1 MMLADPAYI
10 GFLIFG
16 AGALVLPAEGHSL
29 FTGAAMTAMW
39 FTSMA
44 TGRYSWVLFSRPPG
58 VPPSNPAVK
67 IAIALAALLLGAFVP
82 VKLILAGAH
91 GANALNLWSAV
102 IALGFLAWRIMEQ
115 AARPGPNPRVTVLQL
130 LTPFLLG
137 AWLLYVWQVLAD
149 GFSIPP
155 VLLPSPSVIGNALVS
170 GVATLFED
178 FVQTVVKSVLPGY
191 LIGNTIG
198 FGVALIVDRFPFLR
212 RGMLP
217 LGNLFSS
224 LPIIGLAPIMVMW
237 FGFDWQSKAAIVVV
251 MTFFPML
258 VNTISGLAVTSLVER
273 DLMRTYAATY
283 LQTLLKVRLPAA
295 LPFIFNALKI
305 NSTLALI
312 GAIVAEFFGSP
323 TVGLGFR
330 ISTEAGRMNI
340 AMVWAA
346 IAVAA
351 GAGSA
356 FYGLLASLERK
367 SAFWHPSFRRV
378 A

>member
-1 MMLADPAYI
+1 MMRADPAFI

-16 AGALVLPAEGHSL
+16 SGALVLPAEGHSL
-29 FTGAAMTAMW
+29 FTDAAATAMW
-39 FTSMA
+39 FASIA
-44 TGRYSWVLFSRPPG
+44 AGSYSWVLFSRPPG
-58 VPPSNPAVK
+58 APPAHAAVK
-67 IAIALAALLLGAFVP
+67 IAIAFAALLLGAFVP
-82 VKLILAGAH
+82 LKLVLA

-102 IALGFLAWRIMEQ
+102 IALGFLAWRVMEQ
-115 AARPGPNPRVTVLQL
+115 TARLGGNPPLTVLRL
-130 LTPFLLG
+130 LPPFLLG
-137 AWLLYVWQVLAD
+137 AWVLYVWQILAD

-155 VLLPSPSVIGNALVS
+155 VLLPSPSAIGKALAS
-170 GVATLFED
+170 GVATLFDD
-178 FVQTVVKSVLPGY
+178 FVQTVLKSVLPGY
-191 LIGNTIG
+191 LIGNAIG
-198 FGVALIVDRFPFLR
+198 LGVSLVADRFPFLR

-237 FGFDWQSKAAIVVV
+237 FGFDWQSKAAIVAV

-283 LQTLLKVRLPAA
+283 LQTLLKLRLPAA

-340 AMVWAA
+340 VMVWAA

-351 GAGSA
+351 GVGSA

-367 SAFWHPSFRRV
+367 SAFWHPSFRRT